1 MRFRVFAAL
10 ELPRENQERLG
21 EVLLGLE
28 AAAPPRTV
36 HWVRPEAI
44 HLTLK
49 FYGDVAEADRPGIE
63 AALAEAAAGA
73 RPLQLSLEGLGVF
86 PNARRPQV
94 VWTGLG
100 GELEPL
106 LALQAALAEKSAAL
120 GFAPEA
126 RAFVPHLTLGRIRGA
141 LRPEEHITFMEHLSA
156 HRADWFGEF
165 RAEALSLVRS
175 DPRPLGSV
183 YTSLFA
189 ASLGGQ
195 LAPPEA
201 RARYRTDI

>member
-21 EVLLGLE
+21 EVLSGLQ
-28 AAAPPRTV
+28 AAVPPGTV

-49 FYGDVAEADRPGIE
+49 FFGDVPEADLPGIE
-63 AALAEAAAGA
+63 AALAEAAAA
-73 RPLQLSLEGLGVF
+73 SRPLQLSMVGLGVF

-94 VWTGLG
+94 IWTGLG

-106 LALQAALAEKSAAL
+106 QALQAAVDAQSAAL
-120 GFAPEA
+120 GFPPET
-126 RAFVPHLTLGRIRGA
+126 RAFVPHLTLGRVRGP
-141 LRPEEHITFMEHLSA
+141 LRPADHLPLMAHLSA

-165 RAEALSLVRS
+165 SAGALSLVRS
-175 DPRPLGSV
+175 DLRPQGSV
-183 YTSLFA
+183 YTTLSA
-189 ASLGGQ
+189 AALGGQ
-195 LAPPEA
+195 HVRPEEHA
-201 RARYRTDI
+201 